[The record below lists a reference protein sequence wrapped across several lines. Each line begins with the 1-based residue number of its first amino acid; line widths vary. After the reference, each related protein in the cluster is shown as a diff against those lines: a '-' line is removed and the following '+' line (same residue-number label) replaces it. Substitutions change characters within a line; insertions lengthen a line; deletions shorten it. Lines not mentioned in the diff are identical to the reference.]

1 MLSLNQSPGEFES
14 KDEGSGATG
23 KPGRLPEGG
32 SLDLG
37 FEGGRGGTT
46 PVSCNTSAWAG
57 CSDEPFMGASTQH
70 LLSPNS
76 DPVRQQS
83 LCPSYREGT

>member
-37 FEGGRGGTT
+37 FEGGRGGTPRFLAT
-46 PVSCNTSAWAG
+46 PLLG
-57 CSDEPFMGASTQH
+57 LGAATNHVWELPLSTYSV
-70 LLSPNS
+70 LTVTL
-76 DPVRQQS
+76 
-83 LCPSYREGT
+83 